1 MPGTGT
7 FRRGSRMALLTWNS
21 KYSVGVKALDSQH
34 TVLFDI
40 LNDLHAAMMKGQA
53 QSLTGPML
61 RKLVDYTRNHF
72 ASEES
77 MLAAAQYPG
86 LAEHRIK
93 HRDLTRQVEDYSAR
107 FERGEITLNLHL
119 LNFLRDWLSNHIQ
132 KVDGEYGPWLN
143 EHGVR

>member
-1 MPGTGT
+1 
-7 FRRGSRMALLTWNS
+7 MALLTWNS

-53 QSLTGPML
+53 QTLTGPML

-77 MLAAAQYPG
+77 ALTAARYPG
-86 LAEHRIK
+86 LAEHRVK

-107 FERGEITLNLHL
+107 FDRGEITLNVHL
-119 LNFLRDWLSNHIQ
+119 LNFLRDWLTNHIQ
-132 KVDGEYGPWLN
+132 KVDREYGPWLN
-143 EHGVR
+143 EHGVK